1 MVPLCLSFIFT
12 SVSQHTI
19 ESNHAFPTIT
29 CTAQGMMFNVGEYQN
44 DIGIQ
49 CHISLP
55 HKSDFLDGKTTTD
68 EGFDFILLHA
78 KKIVYKC
85 RLNKLKPT
93 LEAVINYFKHVY
105 EVDKHVHLVE
115 MTYER
120 FITKWTPCNPWV
132 I

>member
-1 MVPLCLSFIFT
+1 MEKQQQMKALTLFFCM
-12 SVSQHTI
+12 Q
-19 ESNHAFPTIT
+19 
-29 CTAQGMMFNVGEYQN
+29 
-44 DIGIQ
+44 
-49 CHISLP
+49 
-55 HKSDFLDGKTTTD
+55 
-68 EGFDFILLHA
+68 

-120 FITKWTPCNPWV
+120 FITKWTPCNHLV